1 MKHST
6 FVKLLN
12 LTEGFNASSCEKCPV
27 ATLLHEE
34 TGRPISLGC
43 NLDFRNYCLA
53 KDLNFDKL
61 YNNYKK
67 ELFSKHRKNLGCFA
81 NVHIVKNHLLNINHK
96 LDIE

>member
-1 MKHST
+1 MKYST

-12 LTEGFNASSCEKCPV
+12 LTEGFNAICEKCPV

-34 TGRPISLGC
+34 TNRPISLGC
-43 NLDFRNYCLA
+43 NTDFRNYCLN
-53 KDLNFDKL
+53 KGLDFDKL

-67 ELFSKHRKNLGCFA
+67 AFYKHNRNLGCFA
-81 NVHIVKNHLLNINHK
+81 NVQIIKKHLLNINHK